1 MKKYLSEKDLKK
13 DNNLEK
19 LLEERKAPLSEEGM
33 RLALTDLT
41 MYLTGPV
48 SFITSVYPKKEL
60 KDDPDLHAKDVFKA
74 DVMQGTD
81 KEFYFP
87 VFTSL
92 ENMNTWKKSLSE
104 GEYYYVMDKHDLLDF
119 LHYNAK
125 IAAVVVNPGIDD
137 LLLYRMQLQNLI
149 HIGSENQ

>member
-1 MKKYLSEKDLKK
+1 MKKYLSDKDLKK
-13 DNNLEK
+13 DDNLEK
-19 LLEERKAPLSEEGM
+19 LLAERKAPLSEEGM

-60 KDDPDLHAKDVFKA
+60 KDDPELHAKDVFKA
-74 DVMQGTD
+74 DVMQGSD
-81 KEFYFP
+81 KEIYFP

-92 ENMNTWKKSLSE
+92 ENMNTWKKNLSE
-104 GEYYYVMDKHDLLDF
+104 GEYYYVMDKQDLQDF
-119 LHYNAK
+119 LHYNAR

>member
-13 DNNLEK
+13 DDNLEK

-60 KDDPDLHAKDVFKA
+60 KDDPELHAKDVFKA
-74 DVMQGTD
+74 DVMQGSD
-81 KEFYFP
+81 KEIYFP

-104 GEYYYVMDKHDLLDF
+104 GEYYYVMDKQDLQDF

>member
-60 KDDPDLHAKDVFKA
+60 KDDPALHAKDVFKA

-81 KEFYFP
+81 KENYFP

-104 GEYYYVMDKHDLLDF
+104 GEYYYVMDKQDLLDF

>member
-1 MKKYLSEKDLKK
+1 MKKYLSENDLKK
-13 DNNLEK
+13 DDNLEK

-60 KDDPDLHAKDVFKA
+60 KDDPELHGKNVFKA
-74 DVMQGTD
+74 DVMQGSD
-81 KEFYFP
+81 KEIYFP

-92 ENMNTWKKSLSE
+92 ENMNTWKKNLSE
-104 GEYYYVMDKHDLLDF
+104 GEYYYVMDKQDLLDF
-119 LHYNAK
+119 LHYNAR

>member
-1 MKKYLSEKDLKK
+1 MKKYLFEKDLKK

-60 KDDPDLHAKDVFKA
+60 KDDPSLHAKDVFKA

-81 KEFYFP
+81 KENYFP

-104 GEYYYVMDKHDLLDF
+104 GEYYYVMDKQDLLDF

>member
-81 KEFYFP
+81 KENYFP

-104 GEYYYVMDKHDLLDF
+104 GEYYYVMDKRDLLDF

>member
-1 MKKYLSEKDLKK
+1 MKKYLSENDLKK
-13 DNNLEK
+13 DDNLEK

-60 KDDPDLHAKDVFKA
+60 KDDPELHAKDVFKA
-74 DVMQGTD
+74 DVMQGSD
-81 KEFYFP
+81 KEIYFP

-92 ENMNTWKKSLSE
+92 ENMNTWKKNLSE
-104 GEYYYVMDKHDLLDF
+104 GEYYYVMDKQDLQDF

>member
-13 DNNLEK
+13 DDNLEK

-60 KDDPDLHAKDVFKA
+60 AEDPELHAKDVFKA
-74 DVMQGTD
+74 DVMQGSD
-81 KEFYFP
+81 KEIYFP

-104 GEYYYVMDKHDLLDF
+104 GEYYYVMDKQDMQDF